1 MVDIHGKEYIDFL
14 AGCGSLNYGHND
26 EALRSALLDY
36 IREYGITM
44 SMDIQ
49 TEPRE
54 RFIEAFHRYVLKPR
68 DIDYKLQFTG
78 PTGANAVEAA
88 VKIARKVTSRS
99 NVVAFTN
106 GFHGCSIGAL
116 ALTGSSYH
124 RSTSV
129 PLLTNVVR
137 MPYDR
142 YFGEIPDTAEMLDK
156 LLSDPSSGVDSP
168 AAIIVE
174 TVQGEGGL
182 NAASAS
188 WMQKLQSI
196 ARAHGTLL
204 IVDDIQAGC
213 GRTGDFFSFETLGVS
228 PDVVCLA
235 KSLSGF
241 GLPMAMVLLKEE
253 YDIWR
258 PGEHNGTFRGTNYS
272 FVTAAAA
279 LDTYWKDDEFSA
291 AVKLKA
297 DRFRADLHVLS
308 ERYGLA
314 VKGRGMMLGLDF
326 RTTENAAKVK
336 TGCFESGLI
345 LETSG
350 PHEEVLKILPPLTVA
365 NDVWNRAVVILEGAI
380 EDVLT

>member
-14 AGCGSLNYGHND
+14 AGCGSLNYGHNND
-26 EALRSALLDY
+26 ALRCALLDY
-36 IREYGITM
+36 IRDYGITM

-49 TEPRE
+49 TEARQ
-54 RFIEAFHRYVLKPR
+54 RFIDAFYRYILKPR
-68 DIDYKLQFTG
+68 NIFYKLQFTG

-88 VKIARKVTSRS
+88 VKIARKVTLRS
-99 NVVAFTN
+99 NVIAFTN

-124 RSTSV
+124 RSTNV
-129 PLLTNVVR
+129 PLLTNVMR

-156 LLSDPSSGVDSP
+156 MLSDPSSGIDSP

-174 TVQGEGGL
+174 TIQGEGGL
-182 NAASAS
+182 NTASAR

-196 ARAHGTLL
+196 ARANGALL

-213 GRTGDFFSFETLGVS
+213 GRTGDFFSFESLGIF
-228 PDVVCLA
+228 PDIVCLA
-235 KSLSGF
+235 KSLSGY

-253 YDIWR
+253 HDTWL

-279 LDTYWKDDEFSA
+279 LDTYWKDEEFSA
-291 AVKLKA
+291 TIKVNA
-297 DRFRADLHVLS
+297 DRFRTDLRVLS
-308 ERYGLA
+308 ERYGLG

-326 RTTENAAKVK
+326 HTTDSAAKVK
-336 TGCFESGLI
+336 AGCFESGLI
-345 LETSG
+345 VETSG
-350 PHEEVLKILPPLTVA
+350 PHDEVLKILPPLTVSD
-365 NDVWNRAVVILEGAI
+365 DVWNRAVSILEGAI
-380 EDVLT
+380 ECVLN